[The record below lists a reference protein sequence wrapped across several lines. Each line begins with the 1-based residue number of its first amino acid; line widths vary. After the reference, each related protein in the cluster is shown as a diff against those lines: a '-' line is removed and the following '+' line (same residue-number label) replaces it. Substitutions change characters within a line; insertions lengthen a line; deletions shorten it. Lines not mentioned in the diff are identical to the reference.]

1 MHMPSHFILHSQED
15 NPAYSEDGVDLTLV
29 RWMLSLTPTE
39 RLNVLQQNML
49 SIARLKHAGI
59 RATDH

>member
-1 MHMPSHFILHSQED
+1 MPPHYILYSQED
-15 NPAYSEDGVDLTLV
+15 NKAYSEDGIDLTLV

-49 SIARLKHAGI
+49 SMDMLKHAGI
-59 RATDH
+59 RATNH